1 MGSGNSM
8 QISPRCACYA
18 VSALLGRCWKRFLLT
33 GCARKRL
40 SRSCQRYATRL
51 GQESDLRGVS
61 RDHHNP
67 KPYREE
73 LSSTPGDGFPGLGR
87 YKGRRTPPA
96 LGLGLTHRRYSALR
110 SAGETLQELFQ
121 REGVQDVFFL
131 DPGATGGGDAEMD
144 VIELCSGMGV
154 GIDDEGDPGL
164 LGPASVRV
172 VEIEA

>member
-1 MGSGNSM
+1 MPCRHCWAGAGKDSS
-8 QISPRCACYA
+8 SPD
-18 VSALLGRCWKRFLLT
+18 G
-33 GCARKRL
+33 ARKRL

-73 LSSTPGDGFPGLGR
+73 LSSTPR
-87 YKGRRTPPA
+87 A

-131 DPGATGGGDAEMD
+131 DPGATGGGDAGVG
-144 VIELCSGMGV
+144 VIGLCEGMGV